1 MISAVDVS
9 KASTI
14 VGEIKFSSKVKT
26 TMFLKSVLPILVC
39 AFLFSCQS
47 LSPEQKDAKI
57 QLKEQKGFLKSLEKQ
72 SDSIEDQYYDV
83 KDDLTDIMQREG
95 FLIRRLVR
103 EKKRYIRFSNQKEK
117 LDLNI
122 ADQEERGVDAGTI
135 KVNKQI
141 GEYIQNVVDDTKV
154 YIAELE
160 EELLERTGKG
170 LEVRQSFEGVAA
182 QRQEIEIKISQT
194 LSRIQSLELIINPED

>member
-1 MISAVDVS
+1 
-9 KASTI
+9 
-14 VGEIKFSSKVKT
+14 
-26 TMFLKSVLPILVC
+26 MFLKSVLPILVC
-39 AFLFSCQS
+39 ALLFSCQS

-170 LEVRQSFEGVAA
+170 LEVRKSFEGVAA